1 MTNAYLKTIIHKK
14 INIFIDL
21 KTKRTLSIFQIIV
34 GCITTLFHLESANR
48 VFVSKHLNFNWGV
61 VWSLLSQLILV
72 TGFAILLASGLR
84 GTGRDFEYFIFLIL
98 FWFGFQQVVSKTIRM
113 NFPLILWHKKN
124 INILIVSLSIGFSQ
138 ISALYLRFLICLFVM
153 TFLGYKIQH
162 FHVFSGFILIS
173 LFGFLY
179 GILLTYLFK
188 ENEFLIELNSFFLTA
203 MFFLSSIIVPIHG
216 LPENIRNI
224 LLFNPLVHLF
234 EWIKVPTTQIY
245 YDYIQ
250 IEYFLNF
257 IYVFLILSPIFL
269 MLKQDRIHKNF

>member
-1 MTNAYLKTIIHKK
+1 
-14 INIFIDL
+14 
-21 KTKRTLSIFQIIV
+21 
-34 GCITTLFHLESANR
+34 
-48 VFVSKHLNFNWGV
+48 
-61 VWSLLSQLILV
+61 
-72 TGFAILLASGLR
+72 
-84 GTGRDFEYFIFLIL
+84 
-98 FWFGFQQVVSKTIRM
+98 
-113 NFPLILWHKKN
+113 
-124 INILIVSLSIGFSQ
+124 
-138 ISALYLRFLICLFVM
+138 M